1 MFFRNHHHTNLIV
14 NHFFRTTQL
23 LQNSIA
29 VSNYF
34 KQQQFQIHSSQIC
47 FKFIPDK
54 SRFPA
59 LNENDI
65 EEQFVQGS
73 GPGGQNVNRLQ
84 NCVILKHLPTGIIVK
99 CHQERLLQRNR
110 KLARQLLL
118 QRLDVHYNGTDS
130 IVEQKKRYIL
140 SRLEQREQR
149 FSYLRMKKLQ
159 YQKIFQQQRQKQQQ
173 QQQESDYN
181 EN

>member
-130 IVEQKKRYIL
+130 IVEQKKTIYSFTIRTT
-140 SRLEQREQR
+140 
-149 FSYLRMKKLQ
+149 
-159 YQKIFQQQRQKQQQ
+159 
-173 QQQESDYN
+173 
-181 EN
+181 

>member
-1 MFFRNHHHTNLIV
+1 M
-14 NHFFRTTQL
+14 
-23 LQNSIA
+23 
-29 VSNYF
+29 
-34 KQQQFQIHSSQIC
+34 
-47 FKFIPDK
+47 
-54 SRFPA
+54 
-59 LNENDI
+59 NENDI

-99 CHQERLLQRNR
+99 CHQERLLQSNR

-149 FSYLRMKKLQ
+149 FSDLRMKKLQ
-159 YQKIFQQQRQKQQQ
+159 YQKIFQQQRQQLFGGHNFEKGK
-173 QQQESDYN
+173 ECVLCVCLKKNCSIFLCLFFT
-181 EN
+181 